1 MNDDDGVLLTVYTFV
16 NGAIK
21 YGRDSIII
29 ICFNVQKA
37 IKCSFGCS
45 F

>member
-21 YGRDSIII
+21 YVRDSIII
-29 ICFNVQKA
+29 IYFNVQKA